1 MVVVSAIHKRKSP
14 ALLSSWNAHTEF
26 FNVSSRCVYYLAT
39 CPIGHYTS
47 KKIRS
52 LPIQIIAFGEGKKSL
67 NMHVSLTILHRG
79 AIIECFGL
87 SITRFRLFDC
97 IMLNFEGVSPILDSR
112 NKIKIKYQKCFNAK
126 CFDAFFFLV

>member
-39 CPIGHYTS
+39 CPIGHYTRR
-47 KKIRS
+47 KIRS
-52 LPIQIIAFGEGKKSL
+52 LPVQIIAERKKSL
-67 NMHVSLTILHRG
+67 NMHVSFTILHRG

-87 SITRFRLFDC
+87 SITRFWLFDC
-97 IMLNFEGVSPILDSR
+97 IMLNFEEGVSPILDSR

-126 CFDAFFFLV
+126 CFGIYI

>member
-26 FNVSSRCVYYLAT
+26 FNVSSRCVYHLAT
-39 CPIGHYTS
+39 CPIGHYTRR
-47 KKIRS
+47 KIRS
-52 LPIQIIAFGEGKKSL
+52 LPVQIIAFGEREKKSL
-67 NMHVSLTILHRG
+67 NMHVSFTILHRG

-97 IMLNFEGVSPILDSR
+97 IMRNFEEGVSRILDSR
-112 NKIKIKYQKCFNAK
+112 NKIKIKYQKCFNTK
-126 CFDAFFFLV
+126 CFGIYI